1 MSLLAHSSAS
11 LLRGCERPF
20 TLLTHAACVGCR
32 DWVDGEEVQR
42 LVCER
47 GPQPLQTCV
56 RRINGHVVHLTAY
69 EDARGELGFHMTV
82 PQLGPQVSFDW
93 CRLMSIYA

>member
-1 MSLLAHSSAS
+1 M
-11 LLRGCERPF
+11 F
-20 TLLTHAACVGCR
+20 TAPLTHVLCVGCR

-47 GPQPLQTCV
+47 APQPLQTCV

-82 PQLGPQVSFDW
+82 PQLGPQVSLSW
-93 CRLMSIYA
+93 YR